1 MARVEFFF
9 DCSSP
14 WTYLAFDRIGPICEA
29 ADAELIWRPILVGGI
44 FNTVNQAVYEQ
55 RENPH
60 PLKSVYAAKDLQ
72 DWARYQG
79 LKIGRPPIFP
89 VRAVKPMRGAYV
101 ALDHGLLPTYARAVF
116 EAYWGDFE
124 DIAEESVLAA
134 VCDRI
139 GLDSRTFFD
148 GIASDDVKAR
158 LRQATEEV
166 MARGGF
172 GSPTIFINDTD
183 MYFGNDRMPLIA
195 DALARA

>member
-29 ADAELIWRPILVGGI
+29 AGAELIWRPILVGGI

-60 PLKSVYAAKDLQ
+60 PLKSVYATKDLQ

-124 DIAEESVLAA
+124 DIAEDSVLAA

-148 GIASDDVKAR
+148 EIASDGVKAR

>member
-29 ADAELIWRPILVGGI
+29 AGAELVWRPILVGGI

-124 DIAEESVLAA
+124 DIADDSVLAA

-139 GLDSRTFFD
+139 GLDRDAFFD
-148 GIASDDVKAR
+148 GITSDGVKSR

-183 MYFGNDRMPLIA
+183 IYFGNDRMPLIA

>member
-14 WTYLAFDRIGPICEA
+14 WTYLAFDRIVPICEA
-29 ADAELIWRPILVGGI
+29 AGAEVVWRPILVGGI
-44 FNTVNQAVYEQ
+44 FNTVNRTVYEQ

-60 PLKSVYAAKDLQ
+60 PLKSAYAAKDLQ

-79 LKIGRPPIFP
+79 LKIGRPPVFP

-116 EAYWGDFE
+116 EAYWGDLD
-124 DIAEESVLAA
+124 DIAEDSVLAA
-134 VCDRI
+134 VCDRV
-139 GLDSRTFFD
+139 GLDSNAFFD

-172 GSPTIFINDTD
+172 GSPTIFIDDTD

-195 DALARA
+195 DALSRS